1 MANNRNAGNT
11 PENSTQAN
19 GTSPESSAFVMSAED
34 IAALKAE
41 IRDELRAELE
51 KEKATVVEVGEVA
64 TKPVV
69 KKDDRLEEYVEV
81 RLFKDGKRYKDDVFL
96 CVNGENCVVQ
106 RGVPVKIKRKFAIV
120 LEQSMKQDLDSAE
133 YSEAKQAEFEAGR
146 SSFAI

>member
-19 GTSPESSAFVMSAED
+19 GTSPESSAFVMSAD

-51 KEKATVVEVGEVA
+51 KEKAKVAEVA

>member
-1 MANNRNAGNT
+1 MANNRNADNS
-11 PENSTQAN
+11 PENNAQAN
-19 GTSPESSAFVMSAED
+19 NTSPENFAPVMSAEV

-51 KEKATVVEVGEVA
+51 KEKAAVA
-64 TKPVV
+64 EKTEKPVA
-69 KKDDRLEEYVEV
+69 KKDDSLEEYVEV

-133 YSEAKQAEFEAGR
+133 YSEARTAEFEAGR